1 MYYLFQHSFPL
12 LCLPFF
18 VQEAFRGIEDIHSL
32 ISGPRQK
39 AKASLLENFYQKQAS
54 VYWMANNKLFH
65 AAALYRLFVLRKEQK
80 KTFSLESEEAKKF
93 VIKQLLHVHVHVLHA
108 SMAHS
113 YSRSSYCLKQAC
125 PIPIPGHNT

>member
-1 MYYLFQHSFPL
+1 M
-12 LCLPFF
+12 
-18 VQEAFRGIEDIHSL
+18 QEAFRAIEDIHSL

-80 KTFSLESEEAKKF
+80 KTFSLESEEAKKL
-93 VIKQLLHVHVHVLHA
+93 VIKQLLDVHVHVLHVYVSKQWPISIPGHHTVLSKHA
-108 SMAHS
+108 PFLFQVII
-113 YSRSSYCLKQAC
+113 LKQAW